1 MLGRRR
7 LSRCRNRLLRLRC
20 PTSPGARECASHGR
34 IQYSR
39 LDVFR
44 GHHRKVRILF
54 SFADILLVAA
64 AFAIAYVLRVRLP
77 RLEHVFFLTA
87 PVRGLLLVWSLMV
100 WIGLGYWWE
109 IYDRIDAAHPRVI
122 LRDAFRQC
130 LVGAASVILFEYLQ
144 RLDLS
149 RSFVALFAATAW
161 LLLCL
166 FRLNAGRV
174 LRMVRREFG
183 SAHYVMVVGLGEPAR
198 GGSGQQLGGCAIIRH
213 PAHRVLLSDS
223 TEPATA
229 VREMELQS
237 AKYPV
242 YSLSEFPALLSRHVI
257 DEVIF
262 AVDSRR
268 LSELEEV
275 LLLCDEEGVRT
286 RVAVDFFP
294 HVNSQV
300 YLDRLGA
307 SPLLT
312 FSATPHDEIRLLV
325 KRVTDIVLAGAALV
339 LVFPVMLLVV
349 LIIRFTSPGPAIYRQ
364 VRCGL
369 NGRTFVFYKFRSM
382 CENAHEMR
390 ASLGHLSERQ
400 TALKIPND
408 PRLTRVG
415 WWLRKFSVDEWPQL
429 WNVLKGDMSL
439 VGPRPA
445 VPEEVEQYKRWQR
458 RRLRMRPGL
467 TCLWAVNGRDAVD
480 FEQWMKLDMQYI
492 DSWSLALDWKI
503 IFRTIPQV
511 LSGRGAH

>member
-1 MLGRRR
+1 MPGLE
-7 LSRCRNRLLRLRC
+7 NR
-20 PTSPGARECASHGR
+20 
-34 IQYSR
+34 
-39 LDVFR
+39 
-44 GHHRKVRILF
+44 
-54 SFADILLVAA
+54 
-64 AFAIAYVLRVRLP
+64 
-77 RLEHVFFLTA
+77 FFLT
-87 PVRGLLLVWSLMV
+87 PEVKGLLMGWSMLIWV
-100 WIGLGYWWE
+100 GLGYWWE
-109 IYDRIDAAHPRVI
+109 IYDHIDAAHPRLI

-130 LVGAASVILFEYLQ
+130 LLGAASVILFEYLQ

-149 RSFVALFAATAW
+149 RSFVALFAVSAW
-161 LLLCL
+161 VLLCL
-166 FRLNAGRV
+166 FRMNAGG
-174 LRMVRREFG
+174 LRRLG
-183 SAHYVMVVGLGEPAR
+183 SAHYVMIVGLGEAAQRLGRQIEDAR
-198 GGSGQQLGGCAIIRH
+198 SYGVRLTGFL
-213 PAHRVLLSDS
+213 D
-223 TEPATA
+223 EPATA
-229 VREMELQS
+229 GQQMELQCT
-237 AKYPV
+237 YPV
-242 YSLSEFPALLSRHVI
+242 RSLSDLPELLSRHVI
-257 DEVIF
+257 DELIF
-262 AVDSRR
+262 AVDTRR
-268 LSELEEV
+268 LAELEEV
-275 LLLCDEEGVRT
+275 FLLCDEEGVRT

-480 FEQWMKLDMQYI
+480 FERWMKLDMEYI

-503 IFRTIPQV
+503 ILRTIPQV